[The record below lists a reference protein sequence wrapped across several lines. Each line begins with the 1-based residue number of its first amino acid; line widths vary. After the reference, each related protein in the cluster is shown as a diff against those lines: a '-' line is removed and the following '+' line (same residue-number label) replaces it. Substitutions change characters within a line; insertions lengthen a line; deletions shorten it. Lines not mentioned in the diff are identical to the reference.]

1 LVSEKRGR
9 REGGVSV
16 SMKVGANVFGLVGEI
31 EVRGS
36 TCKEAGEMLRECLDI
51 VKAGLSKAITNIT
64 IRVRSAIERRV
75 KAFFTRRA

>member
-1 LVSEKRGR
+1 VG
-9 REGGVSV
+9 EGKVGFSV
-16 SMKVGANVFGLVGEI
+16 SMKVGTNVFDLVGEI

-64 IRVRSAIERRV
+64 TRVRSAIERRV